1 MNNAVYLD
9 HYATTPLREAAL
21 KAVAKANA
29 GGGNASSVHRFGRLA
44 HRTLE
49 DAREQVAALVG
60 AKAEQVIFTS
70 GGTEANN
77 LALLGT
83 LAGAANRRAL
93 VSAVEHSSVA
103 KVPGVET
110 VPVDSDGI
118 VDLAALDGMLLAAD
132 APAVVSLMLANNET
146 GVIEPVAEAA
156 AIAHRHGALVHCD
169 AVQAAGKI
177 PLEWS
182 ALGVDLM
189 SVSAHKIGG
198 PQGVGALVIGDGVDI
213 APRTFG
219 GGQEKGRRTGTENI
233 SGIAGFGAAAEEA
246 KSSLDKGS
254 LDDCRALAPLRDG
267 IEERILKV
275 SDRARIFARNR
286 DRLPNTAMIAMP
298 GVDAEAQ
305 VMAFDLAGVAVS
317 AGSACSSGKAAA
329 SSVLKAMGVDEKIAL
344 NAVRVSLGWT
354 STRAD
359 AEAFV
364 AAWTKIYAKGQ
375 GQSGAE
381 IPAA

>member
-1 MNNAVYLD
+1 MDNAVYLD
-9 HYATTPLREAAL
+9 HNATTPLRDVAL
-21 KAVAKANA
+21 KAIMDANA

-49 DAREQVAALVG
+49 DARERVAALVG
-60 AKAEQVIFTS
+60 AKAEQVVFTS

-83 LAGAANRRAL
+83 LAGIANRRVL

-103 KVPGVET
+103 KIPGVET
-110 VPVDSDGI
+110 VPVDADGI
-118 VDLAALDGMLLAAD
+118 IDIAALDCMLLAAD
-132 APAVVSLMLANNET
+132 TPSVVSIMLANNET

-189 SVSAHKIGG
+189 SISAHKIGG
-198 PQGVGALVIGDGVDI
+198 PQGVGALIVGDGVEI
-213 APRTFG
+213 VPRTFG
-219 GGQEKGRRTGTENI
+219 GGQERGRRTGTENI
-233 SGIAGFGAAAEEA
+233 PGIAGFGAAAEEA
-246 KSSLDKGS
+246 KGS
-254 LDDCRALAPLRDG
+254 LDDYRALAQLRDA
-267 IEERILKV
+267 IEERILKI
-275 SDRARIFARNR
+275 SDKARIFAHAR

-298 GVDAEAQ
+298 GVNAEAQ

-329 SSVLKAMGVDEKIAL
+329 GSVLKAMGVAEDVAS

-354 STRAD
+354 STMAD
-359 AEAFV
+359 AEAFI

-375 GQSGAE
+375 VGAE
-381 IPAA
+381 VPAA